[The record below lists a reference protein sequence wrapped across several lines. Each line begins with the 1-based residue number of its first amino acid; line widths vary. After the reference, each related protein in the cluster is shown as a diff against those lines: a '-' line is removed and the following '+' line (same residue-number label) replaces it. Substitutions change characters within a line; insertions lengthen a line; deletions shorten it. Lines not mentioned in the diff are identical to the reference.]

1 MAVIESQGGGGM
13 SYMVSFRVRT
23 RWGKVLECRQGIM
36 SDGEGSS
43 NYNIGC

>member
-1 MAVIESQGGGGM
+1 MSRWGAVW
-13 SYMVSFRVRT
+13 SYMLSFRVRT